1 MDQFARMEFLADEL
15 LERARKFRQQAESMH
30 DPEIRQLLLML
41 ADDYDALARERN
53 VGDGPSL
60 PAAN

>member
-1 MDQFARMEFLADEL
+1 MEFLADEL

-41 ADDYDALARERN
+41 ADDYDALARERST
-53 VGDGPSL
+53 GDGPSL
-60 PAAN
+60 PIAN